1 MSIKLKELYM
11 LKFLFQLYDETPVIR
26 KDGSQSQKGFTTIP
40 QSDKWENLS
49 IEEKVSL
56 IKKTDRIACAEVPEM
71 DQSTM
76 KDKMDSFASLYGF
89 KGHAQVGKNGY
100 VFCNRR
106 PDSKVSFDSVLE
118 DSDTDEILAQLGF
131 GSR

>member
-1 MSIKLKELYM
+1 M
-11 LKFLFQLYDETPVIR
+11 LTFLFQVYDETLVIR
-26 KDGSQSQKGFTTIP
+26 KDNSQSKKGFTTIP

-56 IKKTDRIACAEVPEM
+56 IKKTDRIACADVPEM

-76 KDKMDSFASLYGF
+76 KDKMDAFASLYGF
-89 KGHAQVGKNGY
+89 KGNAQVGKNGY
-100 VFCNRR
+100 VYCNRR
-106 PDSKVSFDSVLE
+106 PDSKVSFESVLE
-118 DSDTDEILAQLGF
+118 DSDVDEILAQLGF